1 LRNSTCDF
9 SLNPVRL
16 HSSIFHSSQFDPES
30 VSASRVAENFC
41 RSPAADFNN
50 ENFCSGRGLV
60 TSLAIIPIAV
70 LPIQQSRSNGKSQ
83 QLFSIK
89 GST

>member
-1 LRNSTCDF
+1 
-9 SLNPVRL
+9 
-16 HSSIFHSSQFDPES
+16 
-30 VSASRVAENFC
+30 VAENFC